1 MGPGLVNRDNPV
13 FIKIA
18 TDNRTGKIPG
28 LISLAKDAGDLVAAG
43 VHILKAG
50 MSVEDVATSLA
61 PYLTTAERIKIAAQS
76 YSSDI
81 SCLSVGQD
89 GG

>member
-1 MGPGLVNRDNPV
+1 MVHFFTV
-13 FIKIA
+13 E
-18 TDNRTGKIPG
+18 TGA
-28 LISLAKDAGDLVAAG
+28 LLDRRQHVAAG